1 MKVPPLV
8 LWDTNGHT
16 PTFVKTMKTHNSET
30 QATTTP
36 AKALQFL
43 KDGNERFVQNLRA
56 HRNLLKRRGCVV
68 ILCTSKIR

>member
-1 MKVPPLV
+1 
-8 LWDTNGHT
+8 
-16 PTFVKTMKTHNSET
+16 MKTHNSET

-56 HRNLLKRRGCVV
+56 HRNLLQRRGCVV